1 MTTTVKRSTPK
12 LDALAKMLEEFSRS
26 NVAVTVEL
34 PANEQAKV
42 GWLKDRA
49 RDLLLPNR
57 DMGLAFV
64 RFAKAGLATVL
75 ASNGVLTAEK
85 ILEAGVGGL
94 KSHVLLRLRQGK
106 GNDAHFRPL
115 TPRYLAAKLR
125 AGFPANIGIR
135 TGDLYAALDRAR
147 WSVRRR

>member
-12 LDALAKMLEEFSRS
+12 LDALAKMLDEFSRG
-26 NVAVTVEL
+26 NMAVEVEL
-34 PANEQAKV
+34 PAAEAAKV
-42 GWLKDRA
+42 GYLTAAKREV
-49 RDLLLPNR
+49 LLVNR
-57 DMGLAFV
+57 DMGLAFT

-75 ASNGVLTAEK
+75 ASGGVLTAQK

-94 KSHVLLRLRQGK
+94 KSHVLLRLREGR
-106 GNDAHFRPL
+106 GNDAHFRRL
-115 TPRYLAAKLR
+115 TPRYLASKLR

>member
-1 MTTTVKRSTPK
+1 MTTSVKRSTPK
-12 LDALAKMLEEFSRS
+12 LDALAKMLDEFSRGGI
-26 NVAVTVEL
+26 AVEVEL
-34 PANEQAKV
+34 PAAEAAKV
-42 GWLKDRA
+42 GYLTAAKRA
-49 RDLLLPNR
+49 LLLPNR

-85 ILEAGVGGL
+85 LLEAGVGGL
-94 KSHVLLRLRQGK
+94 KSHVLLRLRVGT
-106 GNDAHFRPL
+106 GNDVPFRRL

-147 WSVRRR
+147 WSVRKR